1 MTKKKKGIIKM
12 TPMKVHYYR
21 SIISFNK
28 YDNIVEQ
35 ILQEKM
41 KEAEN
46 GMENQGFPPICI
58 VKDMM
63 RYLKK

>member
-1 MTKKKKGIIKM
+1 M

-21 SIISFNK
+21 SIISFSK

-41 KEAEN
+41 KN
-46 GMENQGFPPICI
+46 G
-58 VKDMM
+58 
-63 RYLKK
+63 KKRKRS

>member
-21 SIISFNK
+21 SIISFSK

-41 KEAEN
+41 KN
-46 GMENQGFPPICI
+46 G
-58 VKDMM
+58 
-63 RYLKK
+63 KKRKRS